1 MAICVTRK
9 ELVDTRMK
17 ILKEMN
23 QYIINMGD
31 ENVWLTWIELG
42 VPDEPTKED
51 YFSIADDEEDWK
63 YTCGLFGRLIKD

>member
-1 MAICVTRK
+1 MAIYVTRK

-31 ENVWLTWIELG
+31 EDVRLTWIELG
-42 VPDEPTKED
+42 VPDEPTLED
-51 YFSIADDEEDWK
+51 YFSIANNEEDWK
-63 YTCGLFGRLIKD
+63 YACGLFGWLIND

>member
-1 MAICVTRK
+1 MAIYVTRK

-31 ENVWLTWIELG
+31 EDVWLVWIELG
-42 VPDEPTKED
+42 VPDEPTLED
-51 YFSIADDEEDWK
+51 YFSIANDEEDWK
-63 YTCGLFGRLIKD
+63 YTCGLFSRLIKD